1 MDDDRGGKNLKA
13 GIRLR
18 ALAAPRS
25 FTIALLTAVVL
36 MLALAG
42 AASAVVTPTINVSLS
57 DNQLGAH
64 ADTTVKIDFFYGN
77 TDLALYPPESP
88 INESVKHTVVD
99 IPPGLVGNPNA
110 VPFADRC
117 DPTVFETG
125 DCPASS
131 TVGTFVVN
139 STLIG
144 SEQDVIDYP
153 PQPGDSYVNMA
164 ISGVNTRLSLLK
176 TDPDAPATF
185 GIWIRLPF
193 NFGIIRQKIR
203 IGPDTDS
210 DLKLRTVTIDP
221 ITRKFILGAGVPGD
235 PFIDYQIRVNS
246 MTLKFL
252 GKLANGNNFMT
263 NPTSC
268 TKWESKVWASAHQNN
283 SNATEDPLG
292 TGDLYVPDSAPSIT
306 PDCTNQASVPFPVT
320 GVTTISSRSR
330 DVSPDF
336 DFTITNPGVQAN
348 GQVSTSPKSV
358 VTRVPASINV
368 DTQQLGRLCENEPF
382 AKDQCPASSRVGTV
396 SIETPLI
403 SAGLQGDV
411 YLVRAA
417 GRVLPDLGLRMR
429 GAISFTQ
436 KGKNVYVGENNNMI
450 QTTFDDIPQVGFSKL
465 NVHLFGGPEGLLRT
479 LACPTNNRQPDDGV
493 FSYTFTSY
501 TNQVVTSTTDLTA
514 ANCFGIQKLRS
525 FKCVYRLLRFQP
537 TYTSRARI
545 RTVKLTIDGKRAAV
559 ARRAPFQFR
568 VGVKKYKLGKHKLK
582 LRAVYDDGT
591 VSEKKSTFKRC
602 GR

>member
-13 GIRLR
+13 GICLR

-57 DNQLGAH
+57 DKRLGAH
-64 ADTTVKIDFFYGN
+64 ADTTVQIDYGYGAVHP
-77 TDLALYPPESP
+77 LLYPPETP
-88 INESVKHTVVD
+88 FYESVKNTVVD
-99 IPPGLVGNPNA
+99 IAPGMVGNPNA
-110 VPFADRC
+110 IPMDERC
-117 DPTVFETG
+117 DPVVFETAQ
-125 DCPASS
+125 CPASS
-131 TVGTFVVN
+131 TVGTVVVR

-144 SEQDVIDYP
+144 SVEDNTDFPPDVDTDFIEMSIA
-153 PQPGDSYVNMA
+153 G
-164 ISGVNTRLSLLK
+164 INTRLSLLK
-176 TDPDAPATF
+176 SDPEVPAVF

-193 NFGIIRQKIR
+193 SFGYIRQKIE
-203 IGPDTDS
+203 IAPDTAS
-210 DLKLRTVTIDP
+210 DLKLRTITPEP
-221 ITRKFILGAGVPGD
+221 IARSFPLEAGPPENPIYTTYFRLD
-235 PFIDYQIRVNS
+235 RL
-246 MTLKFL
+246 TLKFL
-252 GKLANGNNFMT
+252 GTLANGKNFMT

-268 TKWESKVWASAHQNN
+268 QLWESKAWANAHLVN

-292 TGDLYVPDSAPSIT
+292 NGDLYVSASAPPIV

-403 SAGLQGDV
+403 GAGLQGDV

-450 QTTFDDIPQVGFSKL
+450 
-465 NVHLFGGPEGLLRT
+465 
-479 LACPTNNRQPDDGV
+479 
-493 FSYTFTSY
+493 
-501 TNQVVTSTTDLTA
+501 
-514 ANCFGIQKLRS
+514 
-525 FKCVYRLLRFQP
+525 
-537 TYTSRARI
+537 
-545 RTVKLTIDGKRAAV
+545 
-559 ARRAPFQFR
+559 
-568 VGVKKYKLGKHKLK
+568 
-582 LRAVYDDGT
+582 
-591 VSEKKSTFKRC
+591 
-602 GR
+602 